1 MKILQIQKFYKFKMA
16 DGRQVENQWIC
27 PINTKFGMKKQIML
41 RHEIW
46 RMVLFSWQKI
56 NKNFAI

>member
-16 DGRQVENQWIC
+16 DGCQVENQWIC
-27 PINTKFGMKKQIML
+27 PITTKFGMKKQIML

-46 RMVLFSWQKI
+46 RMVLFSWQK
-56 NKNFAI
+56 NK